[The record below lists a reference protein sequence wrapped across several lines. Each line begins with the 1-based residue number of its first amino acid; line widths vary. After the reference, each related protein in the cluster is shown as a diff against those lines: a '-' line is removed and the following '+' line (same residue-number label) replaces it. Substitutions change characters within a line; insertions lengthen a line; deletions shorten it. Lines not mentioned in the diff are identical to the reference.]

1 MKVINDP
8 WPHAIF
14 DTYYNP
20 KLFEEMKSE
29 IVEHVKS
36 IGQRERQVFYRSTS
50 SDFSST
56 FPKTWM
62 CANSVSPYDQ
72 LKKFS
77 THRPFKSLSHYFE
90 INVILDG
97 YDYPIHDENPR
108 KVLSIVNYIAPVH
121 STGTLI
127 YDADK
132 KYIREVEWKQNRTLI
147 FPGLTGVTWHAYKVE
162 PKKPRITLNTFLTR
176 DDLD

>member
-1 MKVINDP
+1 MTVNQTP
-8 WPHAIF
+8 WPHIVT
-14 DTYYNP
+14 DNYYETS
-20 KLFEEMKSE
+20 LFESMKDE
-29 IVEHVKS
+29 ITSYVKS
-36 IGQRERQVFYRSTS
+36 MSTLDRQTFFRS
-50 SDFSST
+50 SDPT
-56 FPKTWM
+56 FKTAFPNTFK

-77 THRPFKSLSHYFE
+77 THRPFKSLSYYFE

-97 YDYPIHDENPR
+97 HDYPIHDENPR